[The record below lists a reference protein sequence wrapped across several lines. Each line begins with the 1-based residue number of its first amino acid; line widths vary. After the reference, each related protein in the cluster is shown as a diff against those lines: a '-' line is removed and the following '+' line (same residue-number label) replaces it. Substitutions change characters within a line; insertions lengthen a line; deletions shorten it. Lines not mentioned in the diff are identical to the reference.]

1 MVNWNKFDAA
11 DYDLEFNEEKLS
23 AHGVSVEE
31 AAELLWNEM
40 IVRKN
45 KGFKDRVQILGRADS
60 GRSIKLIVH
69 IQGKTL
75 RVITGWPL

>member
-11 DYDLEFNEEKLS
+11 DYDLEFNEEKLA
-23 AHGVSVEE
+23 AHGISVEE

-69 IQGKTL
+69 IKGKTL